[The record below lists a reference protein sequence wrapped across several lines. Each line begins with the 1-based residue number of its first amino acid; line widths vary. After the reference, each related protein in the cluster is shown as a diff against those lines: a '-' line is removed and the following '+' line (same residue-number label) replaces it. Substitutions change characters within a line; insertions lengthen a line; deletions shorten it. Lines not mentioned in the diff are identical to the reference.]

1 MLGVTVND
9 YKDSILTCMGLYNI
23 NPENENEKVYTEE
36 GLSLI
41 NDLNIGLNDIT
52 KNVPL

>member
-9 YKDSILTCMGLYNI
+9 YKDSILTCMELCNT
-23 NPENENEKVYTEE
+23 NSANKKVYTEE
-36 GLSLI
+36 GLALI